1 MPASKKQNKKAASL
15 RRPPP
20 LTSFSL
26 LLNWLI
32 NRLPFELHLPGY
44 QFCGPGT
51 RLRRRLV
58 KGQRGINRLDQACL
72 QHDLAYARH
81 PLPDSLEQRHAADRQ
96 LRVTAL
102 QLACDTS
109 VGWLERL
116 AARFV
121 ALLMRLK
128 LSISN

>member
-1 MPASKKQNKKAASL
+1 MAASRKQNKKD
-15 RRPPP
+15 RPPS
-20 LTSFSL
+20 SFSL

-44 QFCGPGT
+44 QYCGPGT
-51 RLRRRLV
+51 RLRRRLA

-81 PLPDSLEQRHAADRQ
+81 PPDSLEHRHAADRL

-102 QLACDTS
+102 RLAQDSS

-121 ALLMRLK
+121 ALLMRVK
-128 LSISN
+128 LSRE